1 MVGKNTWTMS
11 TLEHALAGVIVRTLG
26 NTTGADLGPVCTDSR
41 QVRQGSVFVALKGER
56 FDGHDYAAQAAR
68 DGASVVVVERDTG
81 ASCPQIIVRDTQE
94 ALGALARAWRSQFA
108 VPVIC
113 VAGSNGK
120 TTTTQMIASIL
131 RSFVGESRVVATEKN
146 YNNHIG
152 APLTLLRLTPEHR
165 AAVIETG
172 MNHFGEIRYLGEMVR
187 PDIAVIT
194 NVGDAHIENLGGTR
208 AGTLRAKSEIF
219 ENLSPDGIAV
229 LNGDDEL
236 LNTVT
241 LPQIILRCG
250 EGPTVAM
257 RFDIDAL
264 GVFEEHD
271 PSHRPA
277 KEGFNS
283 VNEGFMHACGHDGHA
298 TIGLGVAKVLMS
310 IKDQL
315 HGTVKLIFQPA
326 EEGVR
331 GAKSIVDNGHLDGVD
346 YLIGSHVTNKK
357 EDDPAVVIPGSYGSL
372 ATTKYDVIFHGKSAH
387 AGGSPEVGRNVML
400 AVGTAILNLYSIP
413 RHSGGVSRVNVGTVV
428 AGSGRNVIADEA
440 KMEIEVRGET
450 TEINE
455 YMKNYAVN
463 IIESAAKMHGCTCE
477 MKLMGAANSL
487 ASSEALMERVKRV
500 CEEDLHLPVAKEM
513 SSKNG
518 GSEDVSYMMN
528 RVQEQ
533 GGQATFMRVLTH
545 EAGPGHS
552 RIFDIDEQV
561 LPNAVKIFCG
571 VVYDIMH

>member
-1 MVGKNTWTMS
+1 MTREEV
-11 TLEHALAGVIVRTLG
+11 LEKVSKKREEFISWYHEFHQIPELG
-26 NTTGADLGPVCTDSR
+26 FEEKETTELICEK
-41 QVRQGSVFVALKGER
+41 L
-56 FDGHDYAAQAAR
+56 
-68 DGASVVVVERDTG
+68 TG
-81 ASCPQIIVRDTQE
+81 MGIHP
-94 ALGALARAWRSQFA
+94 
-108 VPVIC
+108 
-113 VAGSNGK
+113 
-120 TTTTQMIASIL
+120 
-131 RSFVGESRVVATEKN
+131 
-146 YNNHIG
+146 
-152 APLTLLRLTPEHR
+152 LRLDP
-165 AAVIETG
+165 TG
-172 MNHFGEIRYLGEMVR
+172 VTAY
-187 PDIAVIT
+187 
-194 NVGDAHIENLGGTR
+194 VGPHDAYTVG
-208 AGTLRAKSEIF
+208 LRA
-219 ENLSPDGIAV
+219 
-229 LNGDDEL
+229 
-236 LNTVT
+236 
-241 LPQIILRCG
+241 
-250 EGPTVAM
+250 
-257 RFDIDAL
+257 DIDGL
-264 GVFEEHD
+264 RVSEDTDLPFQSKHPG
-271 PSHRPA
+271 
-277 KEGFNS
+277 K
-283 VNEGFMHACGHDGHA
+283 MHACGHDGHA

-387 AGGSPEVGRNVML
+387 AGGSPEVGGNVML
-400 AVGTAILNLYSIP
+400 AGGTAILNLYAIP

-487 ASSEALMERVKRV
+487 TSSEALMERVKRV

>member
-1 MVGKNTWTMS
+1 MDTMS
-11 TLEHALAGVIVRTLG
+11 LTAKYEDEMIAIRRHIHRHPELSNKEYKTTEFIREKLTEYGVEIAEIG
-26 NTTGADLGPVCTDSR
+26 MKTGV
-41 QVRQGSVFVALKGER
+41 VA
-56 FDGHDYAAQAAR
+56 
-68 DGASVVVVERDTG
+68 
-81 ASCPQIIVRDTQE
+81 
-94 ALGALARAWRSQFA
+94 
-108 VPVIC
+108 VIR
-113 VAGSNGK
+113 GGKPGK
-120 TTTTQMIASIL
+120 T
-131 RSFVGESRVVATEKN
+131 VA
-146 YNNHIG
+146 
-152 APLTLLRLTPEHR
+152 
-165 AAVIETG
+165 
-172 MNHFGEIRYLGEMVR
+172 IRE
-187 PDIAVIT
+187 
-194 NVGDAHIENLGGTR
+194 
-208 AGTLRAKSEIF
+208 
-219 ENLSPDGIAV
+219 
-229 LNGDDEL
+229 
-236 LNTVT
+236 
-241 LPQIILRCG
+241 
-250 EGPTVAM
+250 
-257 RFDIDAL
+257 DIDAL
-264 GVFEEHD
+264 
-271 PSHRPA
+271 PM
-277 KEGFNS
+277 KELTGLPFASENDDACHS
-283 VNEGFMHACGHDGHA
+283 CGHDIH
-298 TIGLGVAKVLMS
+298 TTVLLYCAKVLS
-310 IKDQL
+310 EIRGEL
-315 HGTVKLIFQPA
+315 AGTVMLIFQPA

-400 AVGTAILNLYSIP
+400 AVGTAILNLYAIP

-500 CEEDLHLPVAKEM
+500 CEEELHMPVAEDL

>member
-1 MVGKNTWTMS
+1 MS
-11 TLEHALAGVIVRTLG
+11 TEEIYQNIIEEAESLEQELIKLRREFHQYPEPGWMEMRTSARIAELLESYGCDQVLMGTEVCKADARMGVPEESLLEQHYKEVNALGQVSEEKLKKTRGGFTGVIGILHGKLSEERTASEKASERASE
-26 NTTGADLGPVCTDSR
+26 N
-41 QVRQGSVFVALKGER
+41 QV
-56 FDGHDYAAQAAR
+56 
-68 DGASVVVVERDTG
+68 
-81 ASCPQIIVRDTQE
+81 
-94 ALGALARAWRSQFA
+94 LAF
-108 VPVIC
+108 
-113 VAGSNGK
+113 
-120 TTTTQMIASIL
+120 
-131 RSFVGESRVVATEKN
+131 
-146 YNNHIG
+146 
-152 APLTLLRLTPEHR
+152 
-165 AAVIETG
+165 
-172 MNHFGEIRYLGEMVR
+172 
-187 PDIAVIT
+187 
-194 NVGDAHIENLGGTR
+194 
-208 AGTLRAKSEIF
+208 
-219 ENLSPDGIAV
+219 
-229 LNGDDEL
+229 
-236 LNTVT
+236 
-241 LPQIILRCG
+241 
-250 EGPTVAM
+250 

-264 GVFEEHD
+264 PVTECEDKDHFPE
-271 PSHRPA
+271 
-277 KEGFNS
+277 KQGFRS
-283 VNEGFMHACGHDGHA
+283 ICPGYMHACGHDGHA

-400 AVGTAILNLYSIP
+400 AVGTAILNLYAIP

-487 ASSEALMERVKRV
+487 TSSEALMERVKRV

-513 SSKNG
+513 SSKNS

-571 VVYDIMH
+571 VVYDIMHE

>member
-1 MVGKNTWTMS
+1 MKFSQVKEDLEKLDVGEMIEDEPMYKHTTYKVGGPARIYLKVKDVDS
-11 TLEHALAGVIVRTLG
+11 LIKTIKYCGKHRVKYLVIGR
-26 NTTGADLGPVCTDSR
+26 
-41 QVRQGSVFVALKGER
+41 
-56 FDGHDYAAQAAR
+56 
-68 DGASVVVVERDTG
+68 
-81 ASCPQIIVRDTQE
+81 
-94 ALGALARAWRSQFA
+94 
-108 VPVIC
+108 
-113 VAGSNGK
+113 GSNLLFSDREYEGLIISLNECFNEIKVNGSCVVGILGK
-120 TTTTQMIASIL
+120 GSRCFML
-131 RSFVGESRVVATEKN
+131 RSDMDGLPFQEESGEEFASR
-146 YNNHIG
+146 
-152 APLTLLRLTPEHR
+152 
-165 AAVIETG
+165 
-172 MNHFGEIRYLGEMVR
+172 
-187 PDIAVIT
+187 
-194 NVGDAHIENLGGTR
+194 
-208 AGTLRAKSEIF
+208 
-219 ENLSPDGIAV
+219 
-229 LNGDDEL
+229 NG
-236 LNTVT
+236 
-241 LPQIILRCG
+241 R
-250 EGPTVAM
+250 
-257 RFDIDAL
+257 
-264 GVFEEHD
+264 
-271 PSHRPA
+271 
-277 KEGFNS
+277 
-283 VNEGFMHACGHDGHA
+283 MHACGHDGHA

-400 AVGTAILNLYSIP
+400 AVGTAILNLYAIP

>member
-1 MVGKNTWTMS
+1 MMPLTVQTICAAVGGTVLQS
-11 TLEHALAGVIVRTLG
+11 SGAAVRDVT
-26 NTTGADLGPVCTDSR
+26 TDSR
-41 QVRQGSVFVALKGER
+41 RVPQEALFIPLVGER
-56 FDGHDYAAQAAR
+56 FDGHAYIEKALEAGAAGCLTAK
-68 DGASVVVVERDTG
+68 T
-81 ASCPQIIVRDTQE
+81 PE
-94 ALGALARAWRSQFA
+94 ALLPGKFYIQVPDTRLALKALAAWYRGQFRL
-108 VPVIC
+108 PV
-113 VAGSNGK
+113 VQVTGSVGK
-120 TTTTQMIASIL
+120 TTTKEMIAAVLTQKYETL
-131 RSFVGESRVVATEKN
+131 RTEGN
-146 YNNHIG
+146 LNNDIG
-152 APLTLLRLTPEHR
+152 APLTLLRLMPEHE

-194 NVGDAHIENLGGTR
+194 NVGDAHIENLGNTR
-208 AGTLRAKSEIF
+208 QGILQAKCEIF
-219 ENLSPDGIAV
+219 ENLTQEGVAV

-400 AVGTAILNLYSIP
+400 AVGTAILNLYAIP